1 MRLLLDSH
9 ILIWLM
15 DGDARLTQEA
25 RNLIADAAV
34 VFASTA
40 SIWELA
46 IKASLG
52 KLRLDIDRLA
62 TLLDAAG
69 IGELEIAR
77 RHVIA
82 AAGLPPHHGDP
93 FDRLLV
99 AQAVAEHLQFLTA
112 DPKLA
117 AYSGLVTVV

>member
-1 MRLLLDSH
+1 VRLLLDSH

-25 RNLIADAAV
+25 RNLITSGLV

-62 TLLDAAG
+62 ILLDAAG
-69 IGELEIAR
+69 IGEMEIAR

-82 AAGLPPHHGDP
+82 AAALPPHHGDP

-99 AQAVAEHLQFLTA
+99 AQAIAEHLLFVTA

>member
-1 MRLLLDSH
+1 LLDSH

-15 DGDARLTQEA
+15 DGDARLTQET
-25 RNLIADAAV
+25 RNLIASAVV

-52 KLRLDIDRLA
+52 KLRLDVNRLA
-62 TLLDAAG
+62 VLLDAAG
-69 IGELEIAR
+69 IGEMEIAR

-82 AAGLPPHHGDP
+82 AAALPSHHGDP

-99 AQAVAEHLQFLTA
+99 AQAISEHLQFITA

-117 AYSGLVTVV
+117 AYSGLVTVI